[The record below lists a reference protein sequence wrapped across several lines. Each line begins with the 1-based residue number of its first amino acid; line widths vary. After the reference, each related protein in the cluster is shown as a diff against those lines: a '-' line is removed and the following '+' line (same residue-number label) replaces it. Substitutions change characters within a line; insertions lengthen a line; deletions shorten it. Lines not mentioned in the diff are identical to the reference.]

1 MSEEEAIENLK
12 HIVEHWK
19 PDDINDELANIEYN
33 SIKVAVELI
42 DKLQKELKDSINARF
57 ELQRRIDKTQKENEV
72 LKEEIEHKQE
82 TIDKIMKELEK
93 FYMKYDVIS
102 KDKIRE
108 LKQKLLEE
116 GYNLTEEQRQKET
129 EFRQGKLKAYEEL
142 LGETKDEE

>member
-1 MSEEEAIENLK
+1 MSEEEIYKMLLTENIEKFPLLNEIFAIRNNKFKINDYTIYVTGCISLDVINRAIE
-12 HIVEHWK
+12 
-19 PDDINDELANIEYN
+19 
-33 SIKVAVELI
+33 KVNYI
-42 DKLQKELKDSINARF
+42 DKLQKEL
-57 ELQRRIDKTQKENEV
+57 
-72 LKEEIEHKQE
+72 EHKQE
-82 TIDKIMKELEK
+82 TIDKIMKELEE

-142 LGETKDEE
+142 LGENKNG

>member
-1 MSEEEAIENLK
+1 MNKEEKEARYLINVLEDKKFTAQGEALRTYIEELNKKIDKLQEENEELENTLK
-12 HIVEHWK
+12 QTQ
-19 PDDINDELANIEYN
+19 N
-33 SIKVAVELI
+33 SWFKDAERL
-42 DKLQKELKDSINARF
+42 DKLQKE
-57 ELQRRIDKTQKENEV
+57 NEQ
-72 LKEEIEHKQE
+72 KQE

-142 LGETKDEE
+142 LGDE

>member
-1 MSEEEAIENLK
+1 MNKEEKEARYLINVLEDKKFTAQGEALRTYIE
-12 HIVEHWK
+12 
-19 PDDINDELANIEYN
+19 ELN
-33 SIKVAVELI
+33 KKI
-42 DKLQKELKDSINARF
+42 DKLQKE
-57 ELQRRIDKTQKENEV
+57 NEQ
-72 LKEEIEHKQE
+72 KQE

>member
-1 MSEEEAIENLK
+1 MSEKEAIENLK

-82 TIDKIMKELEK
+82 TIDKIIKELEE
-93 FYMKYDVIS
+93 FYEKYDVIS
-102 KDKIRE
+102 KDKIRNKIKQAE
-108 LKQKLLEE
+108 EVLENLDNEQNIIVQKIVINYLK
-116 GYNLTEEQRQKET
+116 
-129 EFRQGKLKAYEEL
+129 EL
-142 LGETKDEE
+142 LGDDE